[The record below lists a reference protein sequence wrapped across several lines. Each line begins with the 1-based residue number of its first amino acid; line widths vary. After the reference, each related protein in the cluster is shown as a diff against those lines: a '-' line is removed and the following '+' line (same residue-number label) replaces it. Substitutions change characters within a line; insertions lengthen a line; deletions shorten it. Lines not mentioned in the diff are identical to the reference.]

1 MENKVH
7 SYEVDLLLFL
17 FHSTFLKVKIAL
29 LHNSSNY
36 TISYI
41 TIYRMSCMGGLK
53 EQNKT

>member
-1 MENKVH
+1 MENKAH

-17 FHSTFLKVKIAL
+17 FHSTFLKVNIAL

-36 TISYI
+36 TINYI
-41 TIYRMSCMGGLK
+41 AIYRMSSMGGLK